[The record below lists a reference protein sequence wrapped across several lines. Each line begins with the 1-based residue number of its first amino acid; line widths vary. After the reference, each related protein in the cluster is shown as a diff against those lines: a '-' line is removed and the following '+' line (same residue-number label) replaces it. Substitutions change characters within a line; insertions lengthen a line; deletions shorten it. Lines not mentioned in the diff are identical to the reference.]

1 MGWVASNSA
10 CICLG
15 RNDMI
20 SFLSLPPSPAPP
32 LISCSFLCPSA
43 PHPHPPPR
51 LSQERGISRE
61 ERDPGPHSCTL
72 ALVHPAYNRYLRAG
86 SFSHEDSGVVCSCMH
101 ACLVASVVSN
111 FCNPMDRS
119 LPGCSVHGIL
129 QAGILECVAMPSS
142 RGSSWPRDQIC
153 ISHGSCIAGRLACI
167 AGLVFK
173 YQTPTEDRWPGPDLF
188 QLTAPGSPCT

>member
-1 MGWVASNSA
+1 
-10 CICLG
+10 
-15 RNDMI
+15 MI

-61 ERDPGPHSCTL
+61 ERNPGPHSCTL
-72 ALVHPAYNRYLRAG
+72 ALVHPAYNRCPRAG

-101 ACLVASVVSN
+101 ACLVASVVSS

-129 QAGILECVAMPSS
+129 QAGITGVCCYALLQ
-142 RGSSWPRDQIC
+142 GSFLTQGSNLHLSWLMYRRR
-153 ISHGSCIAGRLACI
+153 ARLHCRVGI
-167 AGLVFK
+167 
-173 YQTPTEDRWPGPDLF
+173 
-188 QLTAPGSPCT
+188 